1 MNLRAIAESDLKY
14 ILEDVNGAGTPFIL
28 IAPDGCEYPVIGT
41 HQDIGYLL
49 DEENS
54 VPIQGRVITVTY
66 RMSTLASQ
74 TDKKPDRS
82 WRVRTTDLDGIEHL
96 FCLVRYEPDRTLGIA
111 RLHLEIEIE

>member
-14 ILEDVNGAGTPFIL
+14 ILEDVNGAGSPYTL
-28 IAPDGCEYPVIGT
+28 IDPDGNEYPVVGT
-41 HQDIGYLL
+41 YQDVGYLL

-54 VPIQGRVITVTY
+54 VPIQGRVITATY

-82 WRVRTTDLDGIEHL
+82 WRVRIIGLDGIEHL

-111 RLHLEIEIE
+111 RLHLEVEIE